1 MNPDP
6 SLYLRVSLLIAAAG
20 ACVADLE
27 LLTLRKDIRS
37 GMLSYGSF
45 EHGSTAQNS
54 RREILRINL
63 NRFNYPITLLAI
75 CLQLLSSL
83 LIGVSAF
90 KGETSLTGLGIFVA
104 CGLLLRA
111 RGGLGNNGADEM
123 IILIMVAGLLVRLFD
138 TSNCA
143 LIVLVFLS
151 AQLSLS
157 YLTSGLV
164 KVCVLHWRDGTSIV
178 NIMGTE
184 TFGNGRLHAVLR
196 SSPLSAAFVSSV
208 LIFGELFGSFAPW
221 LPRPFAISLLFCSF
235 SFHLAAAVVMGL
247 NNFVPAFVA
256 TYPAALYTSQILYT
270 HHGWHTA
277 G

>member
-1 MNPDP
+1 
-6 SLYLRVSLLIAAAG
+6 
-20 ACVADLE
+20 
-27 LLTLRKDIRS
+27 
-37 GMLSYGSF
+37 MLSYGSF
-45 EHGSTAQNS
+45 ELGSAARNS
-54 RREILRINL
+54 RWQVLRIDL
-63 NRFNYPITLLAI
+63 NRFNYSITLLAI
-75 CLQLLSSL
+75 GLQLLSSL

-90 KGETSLTGLGIFVA
+90 KGEASLAGLGIFVA

-138 TSNCA
+138 TANCA
-143 LIVLVFLS
+143 SIVLVFLS

-164 KVCVLHWRDGTSIV
+164 KVGAHHWRDGTSMV
-178 NIMGTE
+178 NIMGTA

-208 LIFGELFGSFAPW
+208 LIFGEIFGSFAPW
-221 LPRPFAISLLFCSF
+221 LPRPFAISLLFCSL

-256 TYPAALYTSQILYT
+256 TYPAALYTSQILYA